1 VRPEVVEDHHVLEA
15 ALFFSNMSFANELL
29 NATVGVEV
37 DTKYGDCADPVALDL
52 QSNSE
57 LPQESGTCV
66 PARYVLAQ

>member
-1 VRPEVVEDHHVLEA
+1 
-15 ALFFSNMSFANELL
+15 MSFVMKLL
-29 NATVGVEV
+29 DATVGVEV

-57 LPQESGTCV
+57 LPQESGTCF